1 MATKV
6 LMPQLGESVTEGT
19 ISKWLVKVGDT
30 VKKYDSL
37 AEVSTDKVNAEVPS
51 TVSGRVT
58 EIVVPEGETVAVGTL
73 ILYIEE
79 GAEAGEAPEEQAS
92 VASAPAPAAAA
103 AVQAA
108 PQQNQPAA
116 KVAPPVQNAGRK
128 RYSPAVLALS
138 QEHGI
143 DLSRVTGT
151 GAGGRVTRKDVQAII
166 DAGGQQPAVVP
177 VREQAAVQA
186 IAAEPTTAAP
196 AVAEAQPAAVSAA
209 SAPSAPAAAAVTAGT
224 GDQVIP
230 VTPVRRTIASR
241 MVQSKH
247 EAPHA
252 WTMVEVDVTNLVNF
266 RNQVKGEFARKEGLN
281 LTFLPF
287 FIKAAVEA
295 LKEYPM
301 INATWAGDKIIVKK
315 NINISIA
322 VATEDALYVPVIK
335 DADQKSILGIAK
347 AVDDLAARTRAG
359 KLTMDDMTGG
369 TFTVNNTGSFG
380 SIQSQPIINSP
391 QAAILSVESI
401 VKRPVVINDMIA
413 IRSMVNL
420 CMSLDHRVLDGLIC
434 GRFLQSVKQ
443 KLESIGPDTKLY

>member
-1 MATKV
+1 MMATKV

-19 ISKWLVKVGDT
+19 ISKWLVNVGDT

-37 AEVSTDKVNAEVPS
+37 AEVTTDKVNAEVPS

-79 GAEAGEAPEEQAS
+79 SGAEGGTA
-92 VASAPAPAAAA
+92 APASTTETP
-103 AVQAA
+103 A
-108 PQQNQPAA
+108 PQTPATEQPKAA
-116 KVAPPVQNAGRK
+116 TPAVSIQQAPVVDGPKQ
-128 RYSPAVLALS
+128 RYSPAVVMLS
-138 QEHGI
+138 QQHGI
-143 DLSRVTGT
+143 DLSRVVGT
-151 GAGGRVTRKDVQAII
+151 GAGGRITRKDVQAII
-166 DAGGQQPAVVP
+166 DAGGQKPAETVKETVAQAPVAAVEQATVVSTPAPVAPATTPAVSVDIPVASGDQVVP
-177 VREQAAVQA
+177 VTS
-186 IAAEPTTAAP
+186 I
-196 AVAEAQPAAVSAA
+196 
-209 SAPSAPAAAAVTAGT
+209 
-224 GDQVIP
+224 
-230 VTPVRRTIASR
+230 RRTIANR

-266 RNQVKGEFARKEGLN
+266 RNQAKGEFAKKEGLN

-287 FIKAAVEA
+287 FIKAVVEA
-295 LKEYPM
+295 LKEFPM
-301 INATWAGDKIIVKK
+301 INSTWAHDKIIVKK
-315 NINISIA
+315 DINISIA
-322 VATEDALYVPVIK
+322 VATEEALYVPVIK
-335 DADQKSILGIAK
+335 HADQKSILGIAK

-359 KLTMDDMTGG
+359 KLTMDDMAGG

-380 SIQSQPIINSP
+380 SVLSQPIINAP

-413 IRSMVNL
+413 VRSMVNL
-420 CMSLDHRVLDGLIC
+420 CMSLDHRVLDGLVC

-443 KLESIGPDTKLY
+443 KLENVGPDTKLY